1 LTTVYTQDHAY
12 HDQEREL
19 EKVNAFY
26 LLKEAEVCHPLPL
39 DCPPADQSQLKLR
52 LGSLL
57 DQKRLMQAQQT
68 PTAKLS
74 SRYIALEEGFRQFS
88 NDLSKL
94 QVRTRLMC
102 LSSVC

>member
-1 LTTVYTQDHAY
+1 MLSIYSRRLRYGRLIPSTTALID
-12 HDQEREL
+12 
-19 EKVNAFY
+19 FY
-26 LLKEAEVCHPLPL
+26 
-39 DCPPADQSQLKLR
+39 QLKLR

-68 PTAKLS
+68 PAAKLS

-94 QVRTRLMC
+94 QVRRACVALPP
-102 LSSVC
+102 VG